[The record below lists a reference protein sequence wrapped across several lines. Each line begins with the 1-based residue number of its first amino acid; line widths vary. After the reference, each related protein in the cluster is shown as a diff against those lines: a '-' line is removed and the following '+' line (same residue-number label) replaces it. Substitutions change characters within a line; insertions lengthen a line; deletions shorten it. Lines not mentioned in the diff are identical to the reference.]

1 MPIPKYNDIMPNLLR
16 YLDMHGEQKF
26 RNLEQPLAQEFGLS
40 DEEVA
45 QEYDSGNGTVFL
57 DRISWALSYLTN
69 SGLTERPRRGVYKN
83 TDNAQRFLAK
93 SSVEIQQFVKEQ
105 MALRAAEQRARKV
118 EQGVVDDDR
127 AELLPTD
134 SQTPQEI
141 LNAAHESIRQSTY
154 EQIIDTILSKTP
166 SEFESLV
173 VKLME
178 RMGYGGQVK
187 NAGTVTQASND
198 GGIDGIIK
206 EDVLGLGKI
215 HIQAKRYAK
224 SNTVGRE
231 EVQKFVGALAVAQSN
246 KGVFITTSSYSAGA
260 TAYAESLNGTTNL
273 VLINGEQLAKYI
285 YDYSLGMQTKQHI
298 EIKEMDSDYWDRM
311 QNAEVQVARQRDE
324 NTA

>member
-1 MPIPKYNDIMPNLLR
+1 MPIPKYNEIMPNILS
-16 YLDMHGEQKF
+16 YLNTHGEQKF
-26 RNLEQPLAQEFGLS
+26 RELERPLAIEFGLTD
-40 DEEVA
+40 DEVI
-45 QEYDSGNGTVFL
+45 QKYDSGNGTVFL

-83 TDNAQRFLAK
+83 TDTAQRFLDK
-93 SSVEIQQFVKEQ
+93 SSEEIQKFVKEQ
-105 MALRAAEQRARKV
+105 MTQRAAKQKASKA
-118 EQGVVDDDR
+118 EQGDSDSRPD
-127 AELLPTD
+127 LLPTGN
-134 SQTPQEI
+134 QTPQEM
-141 LNAAHESIRQSTY
+141 LNEAHESIRQSTY
-154 EQIIDTILSKTP
+154 DQIIDTILSKTS
-166 SEFESLV
+166 SEFEGLV

-187 NAGTVTQASND
+187 NAGTVTKASND

-215 HIQAKRYAK
+215 HIQAKRYAR

-260 TAYAESLNGTTNL
+260 IAYAESLNGTTNL

-298 EIKEMDSDYWDRM
+298 EIKEMDSDFWDSM
-311 QNAEVQVARQRDE
+311 QNDSK
-324 NTA
+324 NN

>member
-1 MPIPKYNDIMPNLLR
+1 MSIPKYNEIMPNILR
-16 YLDMHGEQKF
+16 YLDTHGEQKF
-26 RNLEQPLAQEFGLS
+26 RSLELPLAAEFGLT
-40 DEEVA
+40 DEQIA
-45 QEYDSGNGTVFL
+45 QEYESGNGTVFL

-83 TDNAQRFLAK
+83 TEAAQKFHGK
-93 SSVEIQQFVKEQ
+93 SSSEIQKHVKEQ
-105 MALRAAEQRARKV
+105 MALRAAEQKAKKAV
-118 EQGVVDDDR
+118 EGVDVESAD
-127 AELLPTD
+127 LLPT
-134 SQTPQEI
+134 SNQTPQEM
-141 LNAAHESIRQSTY
+141 LNTAYESVRQSTY
-154 EQIIDTILSKTP
+154 DQIIDTVLSKTP
-166 SEFESLV
+166 SEFEGLV

-178 RMGYGGQVK
+178 LMGYGGQVK

-215 HIQAKRYAK
+215 HIQAKRYAR

-246 KGVFITTSSYSAGA
+246 KGVFITTSSYSSGA
-260 TAYAESLNGTTNL
+260 ISYADGLNGTTNL

-298 EIKEMDSDYWDRM
+298 EIKEMDSDFWDGM
-311 QNAEVQVARQRDE
+311 QNDS
-324 NTA
+324 

>member
-1 MPIPKYNDIMPNLLR
+1 MSIPKYNEIMPNILR
-16 YLDMHGEQKF
+16 YLNTNGEQKF
-26 RNLEQPLAQEFGLS
+26 RDLEQPLAIEFGLS
-40 DEEVA
+40 DAEII

-83 TDNAQRFLAK
+83 TELAQAFLDK
-93 SSVEIQQFVKEQ
+93 PTEEIQIFVKQQ
-105 MALRAAEQRARKV
+105 MALRTAKQKAEK
-118 EQGVVDDDR
+118 
-127 AELLPTD
+127 AEEGQLDESSDLLMENN
-134 SQTPQEI
+134 QTPQEM
-141 LNAAHESIRQSTY
+141 LNTAHESIRQSTY
-154 EQIIDTILSKTP
+154 DQIIDTVLSKTAT
-166 SEFESLV
+166 EFEGLV

-198 GGIDGIIK
+198 GGIDGIIR

-273 VLINGEQLAKYI
+273 VLINGEQLAKYM

-298 EIKEMDSDYWDRM
+298 EIKEMDSDFWDGM
-311 QNAEVQVARQRDE
+311 QNDSKVG
-324 NTA
+324 

>member
-1 MPIPKYNDIMPNLLR
+1 MSIPKYNQIMPNILR
-16 YLDMHGEQKF
+16 YLDAYGEQKF
-26 RNLEQPLAQEFGLS
+26 RDLEQPLAIEFGLS
-40 DEEVA
+40 DDEIA
-45 QEYDSGNGTVFL
+45 LEYDSGNGTVFL

-83 TDNAQRFLAK
+83 TGTALAFLDK
-93 SSVEIQQFVKEQ
+93 STEEVQQFVKEQ
-105 MALRAAEQRARKV
+105 MALRATEQKVKKAEQ
-118 EQGVVDDDR
+118 GVDDDR
-127 AELLPTD
+127 PELMPTGN
-134 SQTPQEI
+134 QTPQEM

-154 EQIIDTILSKTP
+154 DQIIDTVLSKT
-166 SEFESLV
+166 SLEFEGLV

-206 EDVLGLGKI
+206 EDILGLGKI
-215 HIQAKRYAK
+215 HIQAKRYAR

-260 TAYAESLNGTTNL
+260 IAYAESLNGTTNL
-273 VLINGEQLAKYI
+273 VLINGEQLAKYM

-298 EIKEMDSDYWDRM
+298 EIKEMDSDFWDGM
-311 QNAEVQVARQRDE
+311 QNSSKGA
-324 NTA
+324 

>member
-1 MPIPKYNDIMPNLLR
+1 MSIPKYNEIMPNILR
-16 YLDMHGEQKF
+16 YLDKHGEQKF
-26 RNLEQPLAQEFGLS
+26 RSLEQPLAAEFGLK
-40 DEEVA
+40 DEQIA
-45 QEYDSGNGTVFL
+45 QEYESGNGTVFL

-83 TDNAQRFLAK
+83 TEIARTFLDK
-93 SSVEIQQFVKEQ
+93 STEEIQQFVNKQ
-105 MALRAAEQRARKV
+105 MARRAAQQKIRAV
-118 EQGVVDDDR
+118 EAGQLGETSNVLMEDN
-127 AELLPTD
+127 
-134 SQTPQEI
+134 QTPQEI

-166 SEFESLV
+166 SEFEGLV

-178 RMGYGGQVK
+178 RMGYGGQIK

-285 YDYSLGMQTKQHI
+285 YDYNLGMQTKQHI
-298 EIKEMDSDYWDRM
+298 EIKEMDSDYWDGM
-311 QNAEVQVARQRDE
+311 QNAEVQVASQRDE